1 MQAVFKEN
9 TQNIYTVREREI
21 SRSKEKQRI
30 KASVMQKLM
39 GFTMF
44 LVGFITPFILDGD
57 ATISIV
63 TIPLGLYLMLTREVI
78 L

>member
-1 MQAVFKEN
+1 MQAVFKEETEN
-9 TQNIYTVREREI
+9 VYALREI
-21 SRSKEKQRI
+21 SRNKKKQRI

-44 LVGFITPFILDGD
+44 VIGFITPFMLDGD

-63 TIPLGLYLMLTREVI
+63 TIPLGLYLMFTREVI

>member
-9 TQNIYTVREREI
+9 TQNIYTVREI

-30 KASVMQKLM
+30 KASVTQKLM
-39 GFTMF
+39 GLVMF
-44 LVGFITPFILDGD
+44 LIGFVIPFVLDGD

-63 TIPLGLYLMLTREVI
+63 TIPIGLYLMLTREVI

>member
-9 TQNIYTVREREI
+9 TQNIYTVREI
-21 SRSKEKQRI
+21 SRSKERQRI

-39 GFTMF
+39 GLAMF
-44 LVGFITPFILDGD
+44 LIGFITPFVLDGD

-63 TIPLGLYLMLTREVI
+63 TIPIGLYLMLTREVI

>member
-9 TQNIYTVREREI
+9 TQNIYTVREI
-21 SRSKEKQRI
+21 SRNKEKHRI
-30 KASVMQKLM
+30 KASVIQKLM
-39 GFTMF
+39 GLVMF
-44 LVGFITPFILDGD
+44 LIGFVTPFVLDGD

>member
-9 TQNIYTVREREI
+9 TQNIYTVREI

-30 KASVMQKLM
+30 KASVIQKLM
-39 GFTMF
+39 GFAMF
-44 LVGFITPFILDGD
+44 LIGFITPFALNGD

-63 TIPLGLYLMLTREVI
+63 TIPLGLYLMLTREVV

>member
-1 MQAVFKEN
+1 MQAVFKEE
-9 TQNIYTVREREI
+9 TENIYTLREI

>member
-1 MQAVFKEN
+1 MQAVFKEETEN
-9 TQNIYTVREREI
+9 VYTLREI
-21 SRSKEKQRI
+21 SRNKKKQRI

-44 LVGFITPFILDGD
+44 VIGFITPFMLDGD

-63 TIPLGLYLMLTREVI
+63 AIPLGLYLMFTREVI

>member
-1 MQAVFKEN
+1 MQAVFKEETEN
-9 TQNIYTVREREI
+9 VYTLREI
-21 SRSKEKQRI
+21 SRNKKKQRI

-39 GFTMF
+39 GVTI
-44 LVGFITPFILDGD
+44 LLIGIITPFALDGD

-63 TIPLGLYLMLTREVI
+63 TIPLGLYLILTREVI

>member
-1 MQAVFKEN
+1 MQVVFKET
-9 TQNIYTVREREI
+9 TQNIYTAREI

-30 KASVMQKLM
+30 KASVMQKFM

-44 LVGFITPFILDGD
+44 LVGFITPFVLDGD

-63 TIPLGLYLMLTREVI
+63 TIPLGLYLMFTREVI